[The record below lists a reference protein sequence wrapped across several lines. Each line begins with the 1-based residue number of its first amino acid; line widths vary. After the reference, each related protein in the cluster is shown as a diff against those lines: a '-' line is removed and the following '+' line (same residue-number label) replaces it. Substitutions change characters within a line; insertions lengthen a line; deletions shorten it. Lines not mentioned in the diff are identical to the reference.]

1 MRNLVCYIIFFLG
14 IVSFVQSQ
22 ETMVLIDPVL
32 VQLKGKLVNQRDGIH
47 VPFAHI
53 VNMRDHSGTTAGED
67 GTFSIEMLNIDSL
80 AVSAIGFQRKY
91 IHISP
96 DYYKNNGLIVFRLE
110 PVRYAIGEVTVTDE
124 SPKLNLYGLPTGKPD
139 SIPPELRGDDF
150 NEKPK
155 WYNAV
160 FSPVSF
166 MHYHLS
172 KKEKEK
178 RIVRDAII
186 SQKSWKRISVY
197 YNRDTLMKMTGL
209 KEQEVDSFMI
219 YFNAK
224 SPLNNQSTEFD
235 VLDAILVEFRNYKED
250 KKKAQLLKNTSVVEE
265 QKKGFLRRK
274 KKPDNS
280 GE

>member
-14 IVSFVQSQ
+14 IISLVQAQ
-22 ETMVLIDPVL
+22 ETMVLIDPIL
-32 VQLKGKLVNQRDGIH
+32 VQLEGKLVNQNDGTP

-53 VNMRDHSGTTAGED
+53 VNMRDHSGTTAGDD
-67 GTFSIEMLNIDSL
+67 GSFLIEMLNIDSL
-80 AVSAIGFQRKY
+80 AVSAIGYKRKY

-96 DYYKNNGLIVFRLE
+96 DYYNNKGLIVFNLE

-124 SPKLNLYGLPTGKPD
+124 SPKLNLYGLPSGKPD

-178 RIVRDAII
+178 RDVRDAII
-186 SQKSWKRISVY
+186 SQESWKRISVY
-197 YNRDTLMKMTGL
+197 YNRDTLMKITGL

-250 KKKAQLLKNTSVVEE
+250 KKKALLLKNTPVVEE

-274 KKPDNS
+274 KKKPDNS
-280 GE
+280 